1 MCIAAAIVC
10 ASALAGEGSAAP
22 SGISWPKNQALPVFA
37 KARQLD
43 VVDIERIPGEEQ
55 LLWASLQGL
64 VNRKEP
70 RIYLMRA
77 TEEGKE
83 TWLKT
88 GLGVPYTV
96 LGDPWE
102 LMGKYRSEVKG
113 IIVYDPDVPD
123 TINVATTL
131 AGLKDAVVA
140 APDLLKRLTDAPH
153 NLPVLEDLRGRF
165 RNRLEAYSWQF
176 ANLWPKTTHRM
187 LIGISPTRSVGVN
200 PELRDEWK
208 EILRENRPISNASNR
223 EVRELDLT
231 PSLGGSAV
239 YLRFRDSHPEDG
251 WGAAV
256 GEVVVRADGKE
267 VARFTPPAESEK
279 PFLYDSGGSG
289 TSPGSGGHRFADN
302 DRRFVYKIVPP
313 EGTKRLIASVDIWN
327 QFEVSAQ
334 GREPARTHVEVPNAY
349 MRDYAIANRAMAFWL
364 DPNVK
369 EERVLM
375 ERIMSDV
382 EPYTPYLGWF
392 AQDVAGEFGGTEL
405 ASRHGVYILAADW
418 FENMSVFSA
427 ARASVEPPKAP
438 PVPKLENKV
447 YVTFVMSEG
456 DNLQYNQ
463 HAMRRLWDD
472 PARGRVPITWT
483 TTPLL
488 LEAAPGI
495 LGYYQRTATPND
507 VLIAGPSGAGYINP
521 DPWPDATFGMFAR
534 QTRRYMLRTGMNT
547 VHILNRIDGQNIPLS
562 ESKARFYAAI
572 VLPKGLF
579 MSWEN
584 RSRSMMLKEGVP
596 LSVLREANSAAGI
609 RRAIEEAVRDWD
621 GKSPKFVSVG
631 LLAWSV
637 TPSHLASAVENLDPA
652 VKIVRGDHYFDLM
665 RKAHSPGPRKGR
677 QE

>member
-1 MCIAAAIVC
+1 MPRCRHGPPQAA
-10 ASALAGEGSAAP
+10 
-22 SGISWPKNQALPVFA
+22 
-37 KARQLD
+37 
-43 VVDIERIPGEEQ
+43 
-55 LLWASLQGL
+55 
-64 VNRKEP
+64 
-70 RIYLMRA
+70 
-77 TEEGKE
+77 
-83 TWLKT
+83 
-88 GLGVPYTV
+88 
-96 LGDPWE
+96 
-102 LMGKYRSEVKG
+102 
-113 IIVYDPDVPD
+113 
-123 TINVATTL
+123 
-131 AGLKDAVVA
+131 
-140 APDLLKRLTDAPH
+140 TDAPH

-187 LIGISPTRSVGVN
+187 LIGISPTLSVGVN

-231 PSLGGSAV
+231 PFLGGSAV

-447 YVTFVMSEG
+447 ISHLRGDRG
-456 DNLQYNQ
+456 DNLSTTSTRCEGCGTTRPAGVCRSHGPQ
-463 HAMRRLWDD
+463 HRCCWKPRQASLDTISGRRLRTTCSLPVH
-472 PARGRVPITWT
+472 PARDISTR
-483 TTPLL
+483 TP
-488 LEAAPGI
+488 
-495 LGYYQRTATPND
+495 
-507 VLIAGPSGAGYINP
+507 GPTRRSGCSP
-521 DPWPDATFGMFAR
+521 DRPDATC
-534 QTRRYMLRTGMNT
+534 
-547 VHILNRIDGQNIPLS
+547 
-562 ESKARFYAAI
+562 
-572 VLPKGLF
+572 
-579 MSWEN
+579 
-584 RSRSMMLKEGVP
+584 
-596 LSVLREANSAAGI
+596 SA
-609 RRAIEEAVRDWD
+609 
-621 GKSPKFVSVG
+621 
-631 LLAWSV
+631 
-637 TPSHLASAVENLDPA
+637 
-652 VKIVRGDHYFDLM
+652 
-665 RKAHSPGPRKGR
+665 PG
-677 QE
+677 